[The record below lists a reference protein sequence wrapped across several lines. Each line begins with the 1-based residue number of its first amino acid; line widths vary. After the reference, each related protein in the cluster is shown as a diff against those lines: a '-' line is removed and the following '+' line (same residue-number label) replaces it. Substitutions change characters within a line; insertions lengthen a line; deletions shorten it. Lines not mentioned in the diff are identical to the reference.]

1 MRGLACL
8 GSANVRERR
17 TLKTN
22 TVAPQTLH
30 SLLEENL
37 ALGGHSGDVVLLPL
51 NGSVDMLKDLL
62 DGVGNFVTN
71 AVSGNEGDLRLS
83 SDNMCI
89 AARWHETH
97 SVDTTILGWQLDTCK

>member
-37 ALGGHSGDVVLLPL
+37 ALGGHAGDVVLLPL
-51 NGSVDMLKDLL
+51 NGSVDILEDLL
-62 DGVGNFVTN
+62 DGVGNLVTN
-71 AVSGNEGDLRLS
+71 TISGNEGNLRRRL
-83 SDNMCI
+83 
-89 AARWHETH
+89 R
-97 SVDTTILGWQLDTCK
+97 TCEDGYAGTRHTV

>member
-37 ALGGHSGDVVLLPL
+37 ALGGHTRDVVLLPL
-51 NGSVDMLKDLL
+51 NGSVDILKDLL
-62 DGVGNFVTN
+62 DGVGNLVTDTV
-71 AVSGNEGDLRLS
+71 ARDEGHLERC
-83 SDNMCI
+83 SDDCHGHCDSY
-89 AARWHETH
+89 A
-97 SVDTTILGWQLDTCK
+97 QCKHHHTW